1 MKRSGVLVTI
11 VSLALFAAFVIFKW
25 NHWPGASILLLISIL
40 SGVLVLL
47 SIIKKATALPASH
60 SSKMFLLL
68 GSASFLVFTI
78 SVLFTILHWPY
89 ALTMHILASLAL
101 FVLILLSLSD
111 AWNEKDETRRLK
123 KVFIAYA
130 IGIMALLLIFIR

>member
-1 MKRSGVLVTI
+1 MKRSGILVMI
-11 VSLALFAAFVIFKW
+11 VSLALFAAFVLFKW
-25 NHWPGASILLLISIL
+25 NHWPGASMLLLISIL
-40 SGVLVLL
+40 TGVLVLL
-47 SIIKKATALPASH
+47 SLIKKASALPASH

-68 GSASFLVFTI
+68 GAASFLVFTVA
-78 SVLFTILHWPY
+78 VLFTFLQWPY
-89 ALTMHILASLAL
+89 AVTMHILASLAL

>member
-11 VSLALFAAFVIFKW
+11 VSLALFAAFVISKW

-40 SGVLVLL
+40 SGALVLL
-47 SIIKKATALPASH
+47 SLIKKATALPASH
-60 SSKMFLLL
+60 SSRMFLLL
-68 GSASFLVFTI
+68 GGASFLVFTI

-89 ALTMHILASLAL
+89 AVTMQILASLAL
-101 FVLILLSLSD
+101 IVLILLCISD
-111 AWNEKDETRRLK
+111 AWNEKDDTRRIK

-130 IGIMALLLIFIR
+130 IGIMALLSIFIR

>member
-1 MKRSGVLVTI
+1 MKRSGILVMI
-11 VSLALFAAFVIFKW
+11 VSLALFAAFVLFKW
-25 NHWPGASILLLISIL
+25 NHWPGASMLLLISIL
-40 SGVLVLL
+40 TGVLVLL
-47 SIIKKATALPASH
+47 SLIKKATALPASH

-68 GSASFLVFTI
+68 GAASFLVFTVA
-78 SVLFTILHWPY
+78 VLFTFLQWPY
-89 ALTMHILASLAL
+89 AVTMHILASLAL

-111 AWNEKDETRRLK
+111 AWNEKDEMRRLK